1 MQAMPAVPANP
12 PMLAIMDGNPNA
24 PAAPADGDPN
34 APADS
39 PSEDHEHEETDYDPY
54 LDRVITMNESD
65 LNDTGLDDDDVV
77 SIASNGSDGG
87 PLHDAVVPSEQ
98 CPPQQ
103 VSVETNSVESPSDP
117 NPMSSSSHSPGDAAP
132 GDTTMHQLERIALLR
147 MGFVVGLS
155 AFPKLGFHTM
165 VVNKKYIS
173 VFYSNYSIGLAK
185 SQHPQAW
192 VGIEEGQVF
201 CNARPRRS
209 QGS

>member
-1 MQAMPAVPANP
+1 MAGFWAILDATWGQNQTMQAMPAVPANP

-39 PSEDHEHEETDYDPY
+39 PSEDHEHEETDY
-54 LDRVITMNESD
+54 
-65 LNDTGLDDDDVV
+65 DDDVV

-185 SQHPQAW
+185 SQHPQA
-192 VGIEEGQVF
+192 
-201 CNARPRRS
+201 
-209 QGS
+209 